1 MLLWTGSL
9 HDHNTKQ
16 LEGDSDAASSKREP
30 AFLVLLRKAAI
41 SGPRHAREFKE
52 DRTTAT
58 DPISGS
64 MPEAVE
70 DEGSQWETDMEFFR
84 RTR

>member
-52 DRTTAT
+52 DGTTAT
-58 DPISGS
+58 DAISGS
-64 MPEAVE
+64 RHESVE
-70 DEGSQWETDMEFFR
+70 DEGSQWEPDLEFLR